1 MKKLSLYVFLGL
13 LWCNVGV
20 ADDLKGT
27 KLFCTNGG
35 KYLSFEFKSFSR
47 VQFIDINPWAGENYM
62 DKESYDSGT
71 FKYEIEPGRILLKN
85 KNWRKLYIDRKTLK
99 IRPSSTY
106 KPCELVP
113 EHIDLDKKM
122 KNIYNNLIKST
133 NFENKI

>member
-1 MKKLSLYVFLGL
+1 MF
-13 LWCNVGV
+13 CNFSF

-47 VQFIDINPWAGENYM
+47 VKFIDINPWAGDNYM
-62 DKESYDSGT
+62 DKKSYDSGT
-71 FKYEIEPGRILLKN
+71 FKYEAIPGRILLKN
-85 KNWRKLYIDRKTLK
+85 RNWRKLYIDRETLQL
-99 IRPSSTY
+99 RPSTTY

-122 KNIYNNLIKST
+122 KNIYNDLIKSIKS
-133 NFENKI
+133 ENKI

>member
-1 MKKLSLYVFLGL
+1 MKKFLGILVLSL
-13 LWCNVGV
+13 LWCNVGF
-20 ADDLKGT
+20 ADDLKGK

-85 KNWRKLYIDRKTLK
+85 KNWRKLYIDRKTLVLV
-99 IRPSSTY
+99 PSTSY

-113 EHIDLDKKM
+113 KHIDLDKKM
-122 KNIYNNLIKST
+122 KNIYNNLIKSIDT
-133 NFENKI
+133 GNKI